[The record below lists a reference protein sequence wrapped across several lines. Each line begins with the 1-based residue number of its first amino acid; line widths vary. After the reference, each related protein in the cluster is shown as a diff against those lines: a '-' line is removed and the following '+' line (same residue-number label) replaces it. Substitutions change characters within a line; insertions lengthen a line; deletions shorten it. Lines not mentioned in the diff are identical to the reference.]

1 MRLATI
7 AADVGNFPV
16 YEEVPPVREEDILS
30 CNMTNIQDIEDLI
43 DVFFAAVWYPPLE
56 ISDTRDLILIHR
68 IRHVALSI
76 YSDGIILKISLVSGL
91 VVLLKRIVVELQ
103 SCTFPLH
110 MHRRPALRPR
120 WTSIVL
126 SRFIVVADRLRYWN

>member
-43 DVFFAAVWYPPLE
+43 DVFFAAVWYPP
-56 ISDTRDLILIHR
+56 
-68 IRHVALSI
+68 
-76 YSDGIILKISLVSGL
+76 
-91 VVLLKRIVVELQ
+91 
-103 SCTFPLH
+103 
-110 MHRRPALRPR
+110 
-120 WTSIVL
+120 
-126 SRFIVVADRLRYWN
+126 

>member
-68 IRHVALSI
+68 IRRVALSI

-120 WTSIVL
+120 WTSTVL
-126 SRFIVVADRLRYWN
+126 SRFIVAADRLRYWN